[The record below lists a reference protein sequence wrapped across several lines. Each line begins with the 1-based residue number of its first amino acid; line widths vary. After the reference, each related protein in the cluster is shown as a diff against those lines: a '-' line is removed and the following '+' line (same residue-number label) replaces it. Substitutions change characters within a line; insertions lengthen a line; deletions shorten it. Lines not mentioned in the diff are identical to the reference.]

1 MSQNWMLH
9 TTVYQ
14 QMNSSD
20 FIQLYFKANDVA
32 NITQIVRLFQLSNM
46 PMHCELILN
55 IINNIDLTRY
65 NILTEVLLKTQST
78 GSWCSVTGQAI
89 PKILRQLDPEDE
101 GTTFFGMLR
110 TAYIMAQ
117 CTYLNIWDFSEIYFV
132 WSHTKVNSG
141 KHTVGCKKKF
151 PYTTLRNLR
160 TEWIWHTC
168 LQHSVHQ
175 QPPRTPISAVQ
186 SCPIYKPAR
195 PTLWSRVTANLYSTS
210 HTHTHYGWLLPTL
223 TVPQKHRVQVVCNTH
238 RLTQPC

>member
-78 GSWCSVTGQAI
+78 GS
-89 PKILRQLDPEDE
+89 
-101 GTTFFGMLR
+101 
-110 TAYIMAQ
+110 
-117 CTYLNIWDFSEIYFV
+117 
-132 WSHTKVNSG
+132 
-141 KHTVGCKKKF
+141 
-151 PYTTLRNLR
+151 
-160 TEWIWHTC
+160 
-168 LQHSVHQ
+168 
-175 QPPRTPISAVQ
+175 
-186 SCPIYKPAR
+186 
-195 PTLWSRVTANLYSTS
+195 
-210 HTHTHYGWLLPTL
+210 
-223 TVPQKHRVQVVCNTH
+223 
-238 RLTQPC
+238 